1 MRPLLLSKLIS
12 GLLFLIIIQWR
23 RRFSMSY
30 CWKTS
35 PVGSSSTDAFLGKI
49 FQIKIINFRILVRR
63 ECEKSQSYRIG
74 CFLRRAGRR
83 NSSNKR
89 NFLPNLHIYK
99 LSQLQD
105 KAALSSYAKDLLH
118 GNTNDRW
125 FDKTFNI
132 IVFKNGIYGAN
143 VEHSW
148 ADAPIFGHLCEEML
162 YHEFA
167 RR

>member
-1 MRPLLLSKLIS
+1 MNAKSLKAIESAAFCVVLDEGTPQINVIFHQIYTLL
-12 GLLFLIIIQWR
+12 
-23 RRFSMSY
+23 
-30 CWKTS
+30 
-35 PVGSSSTDAFLGKI
+35 
-49 FQIKIINFRILVRR
+49 
-63 ECEKSQSYRIG
+63 
-74 CFLRRAGRR
+74 
-83 NSSNKR
+83 
-89 NFLPNLHIYK
+89 K

-118 GNTNDRW
+118 GKTNDRW

-148 ADAPIFGHLCEEML
+148 ADAPIFGHLCEEMFH
-162 YHEFA
+162 HEFA

>member
-1 MRPLLLSKLIS
+1 MQKVSKLSNRLLSASFWTKE
-12 GLLFLIIIQWR
+12 LLKSTYFLTY
-23 RRFSMSY
+23 FH
-30 CWKTS
+30 
-35 PVGSSSTDAFLGKI
+35 VLKI
-49 FQIKIINFRILVRR
+49 
-63 ECEKSQSYRIG
+63 
-74 CFLRRAGRR
+74 
-83 NSSNKR
+83 
-89 NFLPNLHIYK
+89 
-99 LSQLQD
+99 SQLQD
-105 KAALSSYAKDLLH
+105 KGALSSYAKDLLH